1 VEKAETMKL
10 PVAFCPSC
18 GMTTADS
25 PHASS
30 VQCIHALEE
39 EMRRLSDLLERVRQ
53 QSRLPRG
60 A

>member
-1 VEKAETMKL
+1 
-10 PVAFCPSC
+10 
-18 GMTTADS
+18 MTTADS

-30 VQCIHALEE
+30 AQCISALEE

-53 QSRLPRG
+53 QTPRSLRG

>member
-1 VEKAETMKL
+1 VEKVESIKL
-10 PVAFCPSC
+10 PVALCPSC

-30 VQCIHALEE
+30 AQCIQALEE
-39 EMRRLSDLLERVRQ
+39 EMRRLSDLLQRVRQ
-53 QSRLPRG
+53 QPRSSER

>member
-1 VEKAETMKL
+1 VEKTEAVKL
-10 PVAFCPSC
+10 PVALCPSC

-30 VQCIHALEE
+30 AQCIHALEE
-39 EMRRLSDLLERVRQ
+39 EMRRLSELLARVREQ
-53 QSRLPRG
+53 PRPQRG

>member
-1 VEKAETMKL
+1 
-10 PVAFCPSC
+10 
-18 GMTTADS
+18 MTTADS

-53 QSRLPRG
+53 QSRLSRG